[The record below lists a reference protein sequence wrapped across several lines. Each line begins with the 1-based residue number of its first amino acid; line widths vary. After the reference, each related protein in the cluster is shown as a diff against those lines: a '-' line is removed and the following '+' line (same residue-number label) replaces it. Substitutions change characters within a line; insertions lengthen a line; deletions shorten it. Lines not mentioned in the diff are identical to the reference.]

1 MIVKSQIK
9 LGNELIKNP
18 KSVNAFMGVSLGKP
32 FYSKENI
39 EKYFLWAE
47 KHCKKFILILADE
60 PEKWN
65 YQAFKRLSKS
75 ESLSFAQKVGED
87 YKRGFL
93 RIINKH
99 NLKNIEIKVWKDLF
113 EKNQEYE
120 EILAIFKKHFSEN
133 NQFREDCIKT
143 IRQNLG
149 QKIGEELEG
158 DKEKIVADILSN
170 YLLEE
175 LVSTIWF
182 IKNGFPVEI
191 NPRELVELN
200 ESIYSKKYE
209 QLSKDLGFSNKWG
222 YIQLTI

>member
-1 MIVKSQIK
+1 MKIKSEIK
-9 LGNELIKNP
+9 LGKKLIKNP
-18 KSVNAFMGVSLGKP
+18 KSVSAFMGISLGKP

-39 EKYFLWAE
+39 ENYFLWAE

-65 YQAFKRLSKS
+65 YQAFKRLTELK
-75 ESLSFAQKVGED
+75 SLSFARKVGED

-99 NLKNIEIKVWKDLF
+99 NLKDIEVKVWKELF
-113 EKNQEYE
+113 DNNQEYE
-120 EILAIFKKHFSEN
+120 EILSIFKKHFLEN

-143 IRQNLG
+143 IRQNIG
-149 QKIGEELEG
+149 QKIEEGLEG
-158 DKEKIVADILSN
+158 NKDRIVADILSN

-175 LVSTIWF
+175 LAATIWF
-182 IKNGFPVEI
+182 IKNGFPIEI
-191 NPRELVELN
+191 NPRKLVELN
-200 ESIYSKKYE
+200 ENIYSNKYK
-209 QLSKDLGFSNKWG
+209 QLSKDLGFSNEWG

>member
-1 MIVKSQIK
+1 MKIKSEIK
-9 LGNELIKNP
+9 LGKKLIKNP
-18 KSVNAFMGVSLGKP
+18 KSVSAFMGISLGKP

-39 EKYFLWAE
+39 ENYFLWAE

-65 YQAFKRLSKS
+65 YQAFKRLTELK
-75 ESLSFAQKVGED
+75 SLSFARKVGED

-99 NLKNIEIKVWKDLF
+99 NLKDIEVKVWKELF
-113 EKNQEYE
+113 NNNQEYE
-120 EILAIFKKHFSEN
+120 EILSIFKKHFLEN

-143 IRQNLG
+143 IRQNIG
-149 QKIGEELEG
+149 QKIEEGLEG
-158 DKEKIVADILSN
+158 NKDRIVADILSN

-175 LVSTIWF
+175 LAATIWF
-182 IKNGFPVEI
+182 IKNGFPIEI
-191 NPRELVELN
+191 NPRKLVELN
-200 ESIYSKKYE
+200 ENIYSNKYK
-209 QLSKDLGFSNKWG
+209 QLSKDLGFSNEWG

>member
-9 LGNELIKNP
+9 LGTKLIENP
-18 KSVNAFMGVSLGKP
+18 KSVNAFIGVSLGKP

-65 YQAFKRLSKS
+65 YQAFKRLTKS
-75 ESLSFAQKVGED
+75 ESLSFAQKVGGD

-99 NLKNIEIKVWKDLF
+99 NLKNIEVKVWKDLF
-113 EKNQEYE
+113 ENNQEYE

-133 NQFREDCIKT
+133 KQFREDCIKT

-149 QKIGEELEG
+149 QKINEELEG

-175 LVSTIWF
+175 LAATIWF
-182 IKNGFPVEI
+182 IKNGFPIEI
-191 NPRELVELN
+191 NPRELVKLN
-200 ESIYSKKYE
+200 ESIYTNKYKH
-209 QLSKDLGFSNKWG
+209 LSKDLGFSNEWG

>member
-1 MIVKSQIK
+1 MKIKSEIK
-9 LGNELIKNP
+9 LGKKLIKNP
-18 KSVNAFMGVSLGKP
+18 KSVSAFMGISLGKP

-39 EKYFLWAE
+39 EKYLLWAE

-65 YQAFKRLSKS
+65 YQAFKRLTELK
-75 ESLSFAQKVGED
+75 SLSFARKVGED

-99 NLKNIEIKVWKDLF
+99 NLKDIEVKVWKELF
-113 EKNQEYE
+113 DNNQEYE
-120 EILAIFKKHFSEN
+120 EILSIFKKHFLEN

-143 IRQNLG
+143 IRQNIG
-149 QKIGEELEG
+149 QKIEEGLEG
-158 DKEKIVADILSN
+158 NKDRIVADILSN

-175 LVSTIWF
+175 LTATIWF
-182 IKNGFPVEI
+182 IKNGFPIEI
-191 NPRELVELN
+191 NPRKLVELN
-200 ESIYSKKYE
+200 ENIYSNKYK
-209 QLSKDLGFSNKWG
+209 QLSKDLGFSNEWG